1 MNIDK
6 LVTEVKAKFDHNLA
20 KHYLKEKYQSK
31 LIFANQGGLWKADH
45 SLLSLLDATTTNEFI
60 LLDLHE
66 NPIKVNITELYNKTL
81 DLYNEVMSAW
91 HEEWSTLQ
99 RQR

>member
-1 MNIDK
+1 MNIEN
-6 LVTEVKAKFDHNLA
+6 LVKETKAKFDHNLA

-31 LIFANQGGLWKADH
+31 LIFANQGGLWKADQ
-45 SLLSLLDATTTNEFI
+45 SLLSLLIVSESKELV

-66 NPIKVNITELYNKTL
+66 NPIKVNRTELYEKTL
-81 DLYNEVMSAW
+81 DLYNETMSAW
-91 HEEWSTLQ
+91 HEEWVALQ